1 VAPRPPKEGTEM
13 ARFSKRTRIT
23 ADMVGESSMSD
34 VAFLLLVFFI
44 VSTTFPEIGLTL
56 ILPSKTGDVKEVARA
71 NVMQIITS
79 RTGAYFVGIEETPT
93 PLEALK
99 GRVKE
104 RLTENDKLIISLES
118 HPDAPYGR
126 MIDALDEVMLSYNEL
141 QAAGIDRD
149 RRISLKMLEV
159 Q

>member
-1 VAPRPPKEGTEM
+1 
-13 ARFSKRTRIT
+13 
-23 ADMVGESSMSD
+23 MVGESSMSD

-56 ILPSKTGDVKEVARA
+56 ILPSKAGEVKEVART

-79 RTGAYFVGIEETPT
+79 RTGAYFVGVEETPT
-93 PLEALK
+93 PLSALK
-99 GRVKE
+99 GRIE
-104 RLTENDKLIISLES
+104 DRLRENEKLIISLES
-118 HPDAPYGR
+118 HPDAPYGK

-141 QAAGIDRD
+141 QAQGLERD

-159 Q
+159 E

>member
-1 VAPRPPKEGTEM
+1 
-13 ARFSKRTRIT
+13 
-23 ADMVGESSMSD
+23 MVGESSMSD

-56 ILPSKTGDVKEVARA
+56 ILPSKSGDVKEVART

-79 RTGAYFVGIEETPT
+79 RTGAYFVGVEETPT
-93 PLEALK
+93 SLEALR

-118 HPDAPYGR
+118 HPEAPYGR

-141 QAAGIDRD
+141 QEAGVNRD

-159 Q
+159 E